1 MAAKTKKPSG
11 PTSSKVIRSLAIVVG
26 IALLSGVS
34 AKIAMATLNRKMGI
48 DPDGAVASV
57 DTTEIQEYLEET
69 AMPQFDPAE
78 IAESASSIWI
88 PDWKATLCSIYV
100 TAESDALMDSLP
112 AATEAADRNTE
123 LQLLI
128 ELWAGH
134 VGFEPMELER
144 IWIFASGDTCFVDL
158 PRSADWQG
166 IVRTIESRFVSYTIL
181 FPFVAG
187 EIVEGMED
195 GISVRGIASTR

>member
-1 MAAKTKKPSG
+1 
-11 PTSSKVIRSLAIVVG
+11 
-26 IALLSGVS
+26 
-34 AKIAMATLNRKMGI
+34 
-48 DPDGAVASV
+48 
-57 DTTEIQEYLEET
+57 
-69 AMPQFDPAE
+69 
-78 IAESASSIWI
+78 
-88 PDWKATLCSIYV
+88 
-100 TAESDALMDSLP
+100 
-112 AATEAADRNTE
+112 
-123 LQLLI
+123 
-128 ELWAGH
+128 
-134 VGFEPMELER
+134 MELER

>member
-1 MAAKTKKPSG
+1 MAAKTKKSPG
-11 PTSSKVIRSLAIVVG
+11 PTSSRIIRSFAIVVA
-26 IALLSGVS
+26 IAILSGVS

-48 DPDGAVASV
+48 DPDGGVASV
-57 DTTEIQEYLEET
+57 DTTEIQENLEET
-69 AMPQFDPAE
+69 VMPHFDPSQMTEAG
-78 IAESASSIWI
+78 SSIWI
-88 PDWKATLCSIYV
+88 PNWKATPCSIYL
-100 TAESDALMDSLP
+100 TAESDALVDSLP
-112 AATEAADRNTE
+112 ASTEAADRNTE

-134 VGFEPMELER
+134 SGFEPMELER

-166 IVRTIESRFVSYTIL
+166 IVRTIESRFVSYTVL

-187 EIVEGMED
+187 EIVDGMED